1 MTEQR
6 ISEGQFRRFLKS
18 AERVKVAISL
28 ADYCRDRGV
37 ALKPVGRSLAGLCPI
52 HSEKSASFNVY
63 PDQRFKCY
71 GCQATGDVLELH
83 QRLEGL
89 PSVWDSLVSL
99 AEEYGVELPRCSDRW
114 HEQQNQKGKI
124 RDAAKKRLARS
135 YQRKL
140 VRLYAP
146 LVLVGGMDPREELEE
161 LEGLSSDLWPIALD
175 WAERRV
181 NGE

>member
-6 ISEGQFRRFLKS
+6 ISEGQFRRFLKT
-18 AERVKVAISL
+18 AETVKEAISL

-63 PDQRFKCY
+63 PNQRFKCY

-89 PSVWDSLVSL
+89 PQLLNYCLRGLSVGLK
-99 AEEYGVELPRCSDRW
+99 AR
-114 HEQQNQKGKI
+114 EQ
-124 RDAAKKRLARS
+124 L
-135 YQRKL
+135 
-140 VRLYAP
+140 
-146 LVLVGGMDPREELEE
+146 ELEE
-161 LEGLSSDLWPIALD
+161 RLAELETALERQKEGSSYLSRSFP
-175 WAERRV
+175 
-181 NGE
+181 